1 MKKIISIILCAVIL
15 TCATIFSA
23 NAATVD
29 DSSVGAHN
37 FTVVDKSNITL
48 GNGFARFYTYNFTDN
63 NPKTGIRMVDTTK
76 NTTNDIY
83 FNDIS
88 GFKQVSV
95 PQTSV
100 IEHFI
105 LLNTG
110 STGSQSGKYAKTGG
124 TYEKIRIKLS
134 DYSSYFNSDG
144 THTKDGFN
152 YNFSTQK
159 SGNSTYSSAL
169 VIWSGGVFTAVT
181 PNKDGY
187 VEFYVSKNIGVDTRY
202 FTSFGHKTPSSVGGG
217 GGRNGA
223 YLDYFTMGDPNFSGS
238 VNINDVTAI
247 QLYSAGEESF
257 DNLQK
262 RNADVNFDGKIDI
275 DDATMI
281 QKYIAGLL

>member
-15 TCATIFSA
+15 TCATIFST

-29 DSSVGAHN
+29 DGSVGAHN
-37 FTVVDKSNITL
+37 FTTLDKITI
-48 GNGFARFYTYNFTDN
+48 GNGFARFYTYNFTSN

-76 NTTNDIY
+76 NTTQDIY

-95 PQTSV
+95 PWNSV
-100 IEHFI
+100 IEHWSI
-105 LLNTG
+105 LNTG
-110 STGSQSGKYAKTGG
+110 AGGTQYAKYAKTGG
-124 TYEKIRIKLS
+124 TYEKIRIKIS

-159 SGNSTYSSAL
+159 SGDTTYSSAL
-169 VIWSGGVFTAVT
+169 IIWNGGVFTAVT

-187 VEFYVSKNIGVDTRY
+187 VEFYVSKNIGAVTRF
-202 FTSFGHKTPSSVGGG
+202 FTEFQKKTLNSSSSG

-223 YLDYFTMGDPNFSGS
+223 YLDYFTMGDPNFSGT

-257 DNLQK
+257 DNLQM
-262 RNADVNFDGKIDI
+262 RNADVNFDGKVDI
-275 DDATMI
+275 DDATRI